1 MELNESLIM
10 AYIINSVANKKNTKQ
25 EDNCSQSCT
34 TKQLART
41 IFLYKLKKKKKEK
54 VENEEEQAS
63 P

>member
-1 MELNESLIM
+1 M